1 MKIVTIGTRLSTR
14 TNTAAIKVCWNLP
27 VNAVYTHIYEIC
39 RFDIHI
45 VTKSC
50 RSNCADFVTNL
61 QLTSCGVNSENFQTG
76 NPFQV
81 SPSTRKN
88 HLRGRD
94 KENFPFFFFLLSMY
108 NNPEAIASP
117 PYISPHTRGVAVN
130 EVWTIQWCVYYLY
143 TYICTEM
150 SRL

>member
-1 MKIVTIGTRLSTR
+1 M
-14 TNTAAIKVCWNLP
+14 
-27 VNAVYTHIYEIC
+27 
-39 RFDIHI
+39 
-45 VTKSC
+45 KSC

-61 QLTSCGVNSENFQTG
+61 QLTSCSVNSENFQTG

-94 KENFPFFFFLLSMY
+94 KGNFPFLFFLLSMY

-117 PYISPHTRGVAVN
+117 PYLSSHSRCSRKRSLNNTMMCTMLYIYYIHA
-130 EVWTIQWCVYYLY
+130 QKCLVYILY
-143 TYICTEM
+143 YIERDFTG
-150 SRL
+150 SLYPLGRST

>member
-1 MKIVTIGTRLSTR
+1 MKFVDS
-14 TNTAAIKVCWNLP
+14 
-27 VNAVYTHIYEIC
+27 IY
-39 RFDIHI
+39 I

-61 QLTSCGVNSENFQTG
+61 QLTSCSVNSENFQTG

-117 PYISPHTRGVAVN
+117 PYISPHSRCSRKRSLNNTMMCTMLYIYMHRNVSFIYRKRETLLVVYTRLADQRSY
-130 EVWTIQWCVYYLY
+130 IYY
-143 TYICTEM
+143 TF
-150 SRL
+150 

>member
-1 MKIVTIGTRLSTR
+1 M
-14 TNTAAIKVCWNLP
+14 NTAAIKVRWNIP
-27 VNAVYTHIYEIC
+27 VNAVYTHRYIWNLSIRY
-39 RFDIHI
+39 I

-61 QLTSCGVNSENFQTG
+61 QLTSCSVNSENFQTG

-81 SPSTRKN
+81 SPSIRKN
-88 HLRGRD
+88 HLCGRD

-117 PYISPHTRGVAVN
+117 PYIYPHTRGVAIN
-130 EVWTIQWCVYYLY
+130 EIWTIQWCVYCIY
-143 TYICTEM
+143 TCTET